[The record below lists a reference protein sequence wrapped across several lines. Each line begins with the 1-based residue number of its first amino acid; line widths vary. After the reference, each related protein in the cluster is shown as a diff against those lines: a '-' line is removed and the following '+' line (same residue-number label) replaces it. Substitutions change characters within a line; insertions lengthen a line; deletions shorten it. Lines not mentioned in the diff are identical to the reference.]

1 MSRILIAAM
10 IAASL
15 APISLAPII
24 LGGAAWA
31 AGGDSYYYPPVNSE
45 EVFARDLTMAP
56 AAGRAVR
63 VGFTTQVTKS
73 QLAAPESPRFVI
85 FAKGDEAQHM
95 IIIALDDEIF
105 KTIYRARAVLAQLTS
120 NARGGELFI
129 NEIRDDATW
138 FDLAKLLGFEDLVI
152 SDGAT
157 WSHRVTFE

>member
-1 MSRILIAAM
+1 MTRILIAAI

-15 APISLAPII
+15 
-24 LGGAAWA
+24 GGAAGA
-31 AGGDSYYYPPVNSE
+31 AGRDSYYYPPVNSE

>member
-1 MSRILIAAM
+1 MSRILIAAV

-15 APISLAPII
+15 APISLAPIS
-24 LGGAAWA
+24 LGGAALA
-31 AGGDSYYYPPVNSE
+31 AGRDSYYYPPVDSE
-45 EVFARDLTMAP
+45 EVFAREISAAP
-56 AAGRAVR
+56 RTDRTVR
-63 VGFTTQVTKS
+63 ILFTTQITKA

-85 FAKGDEAQHM
+85 FAKGDEARHM
-95 IIIALDDEIF
+95 IIIALDDEVF

-120 NARGGELFI
+120 NARGAELFI

-138 FDLAKLLGFEDLVI
+138 FDLAKLLGFDDMVI